1 MGRGVDEFDAA
12 RQSLLR
18 QDATAGEIDVEKTTS
33 ADGTTIA
40 YDAWG
45 DGPAV
50 VIVGGAFNDRNT
62 WAELAQAL
70 AEQGLRAVTYDR
82 RGRGDSGD
90 TRPYALEREFDD
102 LRAVVDAVSPG
113 TPVFAHGVSSGGALL
128 LRAVEAGVPV
138 ARVSVFEPPYR
149 IEGAPPPPD
158 DYVGTLQSYV
168 DRDDRSG
175 LVEYFQTR
183 VIGLPAEMVASFKA
197 TPMWPGLEALAPTL
211 VYDAHALG
219 GDDQSLP
226 ADVLGRIGI
235 PLLGVTSEGTA
246 VPWMSRTAE
255 VVAGA
260 VPDGRWVRLPGGFH
274 EVPPSVLAPPL
285 ADFYRGAS

>member
-1 MGRGVDEFDAA
+1 M
-12 RQSLLR
+12 
-18 QDATAGEIDVEKTTS
+18 EKTTS
-33 ADGTTIA
+33 ADGTAIA
-40 YDAWG
+40 YDTWG

-62 WAELAQAL
+62 WADLAQAL
-70 AEQGLRAVTYDR
+70 ADQGLRAVSYDR

-90 TRPYALEREFDD
+90 TPPYALEREIDD

-113 TPVFAHGVSSGGALL
+113 TPVLAHGVSSGAALL
-128 LRAVEAGVPV
+128 LRAIQAGVPV

-149 IEGAPPPPD
+149 IEGAPPAPA

-175 LVEYFQTR
+175 LVEYFQTQ
-183 VIGLPAEMVASFKA
+183 VIGLPAQMVDSFKA
-197 TPMWPGLEALAPTL
+197 TPMWQGLEAIAPTL
-211 VYDAHALG
+211 VYDAHAMG

-226 ADVLGRIGI
+226 AAVLGRIGI
-235 PLLGVTSEGTA
+235 PLLGVTSDGTG
-246 VPWMSRTAE
+246 VPWMRQTVE
-255 VVAGA
+255 VVADA

-274 EVPPSVLAPPL
+274 QVEPAVLAPAL
-285 ADFYRGAS
+285 AEFYRGAA

>member
-1 MGRGVDEFDAA
+1 M
-12 RQSLLR
+12 
-18 QDATAGEIDVEKTTS
+18 EKTTS

-62 WAELAQAL
+62 WADLARAL
-70 AEQGLRAVTYDR
+70 AGEGLRAVSYDR

-90 TRPYALEREFDD
+90 TAPYALEREFED
-102 LRAVVDAVSPG
+102 LRAVIDAVSPG

-128 LRAVEAGVPV
+128 LRAVDAGVPV
-138 ARVSVFEPPYR
+138 ARVSVLEPPYR

-158 DYVGTLQSYV
+158 DYVATLQGYV
-168 DRDDRSG
+168 EREDRAG

-183 VIGLPAEMVASFKA
+183 VIGLPPEMVASFKG
-197 TPMWPGLEALAPTL
+197 TPMWQGLEALAPTL
-211 VYDAHALG
+211 VYDAYATG

-226 ADVLGRIGI
+226 VEVLGRLGV
-235 PLLGVTSEGTA
+235 PVLGVTSEGTA
-246 VPWMSRTAE
+246 VPWMSRTVE
-255 VVAGA
+255 VVAGV

-274 EVPPSVLAPPL
+274 QVEPAVLAPAL
-285 ADFYRGAS
+285 AAFYRGDS

>member
-1 MGRGVDEFDAA
+1 M
-12 RQSLLR
+12 SLRRHGSLPR
-18 QDATAGEIDVEKTTS
+18 DTTGTAGEDDVEKTTS
-33 ADGTTIA
+33 TDGTTIA

-70 AEQGLRAVTYDR
+70 AAEDLRAVTYDR

-90 TRPYALEREFDD
+90 TQPYALEREFED
-102 LRAVVDAVSPG
+102 LRAVIDAVQPG
-113 TPVFAHGVSSGGALL
+113 APVFAHGVSSGGALL
-128 LRAVEAGVPV
+128 LRAVDAGVPV
-138 ARVSVFEPPYR
+138 ARVSVLEPPYR
-149 IEGAPPPPD
+149 IEGAPPAPD

-175 LVEYFQTR
+175 LVEYFQIQ
-183 VIGLPAEMVASFKA
+183 VIGLPAEMVASFQG
-197 TPMWPGLEALAPTL
+197 TPMWQGLEALAPTL

-274 EVPPSVLAPPL
+274 QVEPAVLAPAL
-285 ADFYRGAS
+285 AAFYRGQG

>member
-1 MGRGVDEFDAA
+1 M
-12 RQSLLR
+12 
-18 QDATAGEIDVEKTTS
+18 EKTTS

-70 AEQGLRAVTYDR
+70 ADRGLRGVSYDR

-90 TRPYALEREFDD
+90 TPPYALEREFED

-113 TPVFAHGVSSGGALL
+113 APVFAHGVSSGGALL
-128 LRAVEAGVPV
+128 LRAVEAGAPV
-138 ARVSVFEPPYR
+138 ARVSVLEPPYR
-149 IEGAPPPPD
+149 IEGAPPPPET
-158 DYVGTLQSYV
+158 YLATLQSYV

-175 LVEYFQTR
+175 LVEYFQTQ
-183 VIGLPAEMVASFKA
+183 VIGLPAEMVASFRT
-197 TPMWPGLEALAPTL
+197 TPMWPSLEALAPTL
-211 VYDAHALG
+211 VYDGHAMG

-226 ADVLGRIGI
+226 TDVLGRIGI

-246 VPWMSRTAE
+246 VPWMSRTVE
-255 VVAGA
+255 VVADA
-260 VPDGRWVRLPGGFH
+260 VPDGRWARLPGGFH
-274 EVPPSVLAPPL
+274 EIPPAVLAPVL
-285 ADFYRGAS
+285 ADFYRG